1 MSPQRSAKERL
12 EDIVLWGGF
21 VAQHLAGIS
30 RTSFETDLKTQH
42 AVMKCIE
49 VIGEASGHL
58 MKLMPDHSAS
68 FPDLDLRRAYAIRN
82 KLSHG
87 YHDTELD
94 LLWFAAVQSVPS
106 VVSAAQKKLLEHND
120 GNDDD
125 R

>member
-1 MSPQRSAKERL
+1 MLPQRSTKERL

-30 RTSFETDLKTQH
+30 RASFETDLKTQH

-49 VIGEASGHL
+49 VVGEASGHL
-58 MKLMPDHSAS
+58 MKLMPDHATA

-87 YHDTELD
+87 YHDSELD
-94 LLWFAAVQSVPS
+94 LLWIAAIRSVPA
-106 VVSAAQKKLLEHND
+106 VVAAARQKLLEHDD
-120 GNDDD
+120 GNSE
-125 R
+125 